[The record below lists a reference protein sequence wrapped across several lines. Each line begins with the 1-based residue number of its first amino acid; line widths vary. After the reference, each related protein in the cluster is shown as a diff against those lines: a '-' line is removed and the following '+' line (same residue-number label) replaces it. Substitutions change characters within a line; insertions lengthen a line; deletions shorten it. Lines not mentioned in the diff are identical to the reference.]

1 MTSGKGGVGK
11 AFVTTNPA
19 VPLARQGHGRAS
31 ARREA
36 SAVGVLPENQLQ
48 VASVEC

>member
-19 VPLARQGHGRAS
+19 VPLARQGHGYAS
-31 ARREA
+31 AHREA
-36 SAVGVLPENQLQ
+36 SAVGVPTLTAT
-48 VASVEC
+48 VDFVVKT

>member
-19 VPLARQGHGRAS
+19 VPLARQGMAMRLRAGRPQPLAS
-31 ARREA
+31 CPRISSR
-36 SAVGVLPENQLQ
+36 SLP
-48 VASVEC
+48 